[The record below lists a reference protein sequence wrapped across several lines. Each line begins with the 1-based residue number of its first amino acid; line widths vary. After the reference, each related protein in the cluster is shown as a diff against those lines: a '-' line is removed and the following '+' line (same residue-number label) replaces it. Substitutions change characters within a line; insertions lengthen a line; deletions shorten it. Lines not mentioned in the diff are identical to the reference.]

1 MNLQESIAVAL
12 EGLSANKMRSALT
25 MLGVIIGVSAVITM
39 LAIAQGARERMM
51 LQIQQMGTNLLTV
64 FSGQTRRGAVVGGFG
79 SLETLTLEDAEAIAK
94 KCPSVSKVAAETRS
108 VAQVKYR
115 NRNTSCTITG
125 VTEDYADVR
134 NYRIAEGRFIRDIDV
149 KSAAKV
155 AVIGPTT
162 AQNLFGTVSPVGKD
176 ISIRGVRFT
185 IIGTTMPKG
194 ATGFMDPDDQIFIP
208 ITTAMR
214 RVFGLQY
221 VRNISVQARSLALMD
236 QANIEVTELLRKRH
250 HIPEGGDDD
259 FIIRNQAEM
268 IEMASETSRVFTLL
282 LASIASVSLL
292 VGGIGIMNIMLVSVT
307 ERTREI
313 GIRMAVGA
321 RRRDIQCQ
329 FLVEALVLSLTGGLI
344 GVVLGIVLSQ
354 VIGHLSQWN
363 PTVSL
368 GSIVLSFS
376 FAALVGAFFGYYPA
390 RLASRLSP
398 IDALRY
404 E

>member
-1 MNLQESIAVAL
+1 VNLQESIAVAL

-162 AQNLFGTVSPVGKD
+162 AQNLFGS
-176 ISIRGVRFT
+176 
-185 IIGTTMPKG
+185 
-194 ATGFMDPDDQIFIP
+194 
-208 ITTAMR
+208 
-214 RVFGLQY
+214 
-221 VRNISVQARSLALMD
+221 
-236 QANIEVTELLRKRH
+236 
-250 HIPEGGDDD
+250 
-259 FIIRNQAEM
+259 
-268 IEMASETSRVFTLL
+268 
-282 LASIASVSLL
+282 
-292 VGGIGIMNIMLVSVT
+292 
-307 ERTREI
+307 
-313 GIRMAVGA
+313 
-321 RRRDIQCQ
+321 
-329 FLVEALVLSLTGGLI
+329 
-344 GVVLGIVLSQ
+344 
-354 VIGHLSQWN
+354 
-363 PTVSL
+363 
-368 GSIVLSFS
+368 SFS
-376 FAALVGAFFGYYPA
+376 SREGHKHQRRKVHHNWDDNAKRRN
-390 RLASRLSP
+390 RLYGS
-398 IDALRY
+398 
-404 E
+404 